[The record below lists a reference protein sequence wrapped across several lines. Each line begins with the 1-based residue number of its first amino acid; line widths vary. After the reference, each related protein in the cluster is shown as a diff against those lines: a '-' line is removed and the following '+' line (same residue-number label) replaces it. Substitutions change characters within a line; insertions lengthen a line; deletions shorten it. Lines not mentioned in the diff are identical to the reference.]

1 MVDDVRKRILV
12 IEDERDIAE
21 LIRLHLEDLD
31 FSVSI
36 SCDGNTGLRKASI
49 GSWDLIILDLRLP
62 GIDGLEI
69 CRRVRQDSSSVPILM
84 LTSTS
89 SELDRV
95 VGLEIGA
102 DDYVTKPFSVLELIA
117 RVKAI
122 LRRAELSRGGVVKD
136 KTYRADRQ
144 GVRPAAALRDAPR
157 SGLSTPGVTGQR
169 LGLWARRL
177 RAHREFAYQPA
188 AFQDR
193 DRSRTSGIDRDRVGR
208 RLQDEC
214 RNRQTRNRMRRLHFK
229 LSGAM
234 FIIVLLL
241 GAAFYAIDRY
251 SIRLYHEE
259 LSQRLNA
266 SLAMYVVNAG
276 ALIKDGDVDREA
288 LDELSNRAMVINP
301 TAEIYL
307 LAPDGEI
314 LGHALPPDEVITNRV
329 ELSPVLDLVDGS
341 ASLPIKGVDPRNP
354 GSRKIFSAFPVT
366 DPADPENISGYLYV
380 VLGGSQ
386 YEAVAAQ
393 VSDSDKQRMIAAG
406 ILLLVLAAFGA
417 GALLFSYLTSRLRRL
432 TGEVSAFTAGRFDTG
447 GPVTAVAEPRDEI
460 DQLRNACH
468 YMATTIQQQIATLQE
483 DDRLRRELVTNISH
497 DLRTPLASM
506 QGYIETLIIKD
517 DSLDVATRAKYLEIA
532 RKHAMHLGRL
542 IQDLFELAMLDA
554 DRVTPELEH
563 FSLPELIQDVV
574 QEFELQAKAADVSLE
589 VNPPDAVVSA
599 YADIS
604 LIQRVLENLVGN
616 ALKYTP
622 AGGTVSVSVRRSAAA
637 VSVSVA
643 DTGQGIPEDALP
655 RIFDRFYKADQQ
667 DKQRDGSM
675 GLGLAIA
682 KRILELHSSEI
693 SVVSKESQ
701 GTQFHFELP
710 LQARAA

>member
-1 MVDDVRKRILV
+1 
-12 IEDERDIAE
+12 
-21 LIRLHLEDLD
+21 
-31 FSVSI
+31 
-36 SCDGNTGLRKASI
+36 
-49 GSWDLIILDLRLP
+49 
-62 GIDGLEI
+62 
-69 CRRVRQDSSSVPILM
+69 
-84 LTSTS
+84 
-89 SELDRV
+89 
-95 VGLEIGA
+95 
-102 DDYVTKPFSVLELIA
+102 
-117 RVKAI
+117 
-122 LRRAELSRGGVVKD
+122 
-136 KTYRADRQ
+136 
-144 GVRPAAALRDAPR
+144 
-157 SGLSTPGVTGQR
+157 
-169 LGLWARRL
+169 
-177 RAHREFAYQPA
+177 
-188 AFQDR
+188 
-193 DRSRTSGIDRDRVGR
+193 
-208 RLQDEC
+208 
-214 RNRQTRNRMRRLHFK
+214 MRRLHFK

-288 LDELSNRAMVINP
+288 LDEVSNRAMVINP

-655 RIFDRFYKADQQ
+655 RIFDRFYKADQK